1 MADLAPISVKYN
13 KLGSTEIMWILFE
26 FGNQLA
32 LDDRVR
38 NGPGWINR
46 NALNRRHQLRRR
58 TIALACNC
66 GMTLNDALIFYG
78 LDRSGGNVHGDVRLV
93 KSELNV
99 RNALRA

>member
-1 MADLAPISVKYN
+1 
-13 KLGSTEIMWILFE
+13 MWILFE

-46 NALNRRHQLRRR
+46 NALNRRRQLRRR
-58 TIALACNC
+58 TIALTCNS
-66 GMTLNDALIFYG
+66 GMTLHDALIFYG
-78 LDRSGGNVHGDVRLV
+78 LDRSGGNVHDDVGLV
-93 KSELNV
+93 KLDLHI